1 MRKKEN
7 SHQEKGGREGKVR
20 VGKGEQIWK
29 SMKQYS
35 FKNSKARGNKYLAER
50 NVSFPLPRLLEMW
63 RLGRK
68 TEEIHFKVSVYFD
81 KENVFEKF
89 M

>member
-20 VGKGEQIWK
+20 VGEGRADLEEQY
-29 SMKQYS
+29 SS
-35 FKNSKARGNKYLAER
+35 FKNSKERGKKYLAER
-50 NVSFPLPRLLEMW
+50 NVSFPLPGLSEMW

-68 TEEIHFKVSVYFD
+68 AERTRF
-81 KENVFEKF
+81 
-89 M
+89 

>member
-20 VGKGEQIWK
+20 LGEWSADLEEYETIFFFYELGGKG
-29 SMKQYS
+29 KQKDLTES
-35 FKNSKARGNKYLAER
+35 TI
-50 NVSFPLPRLLEMW
+50 SFPLPGLSDG

-68 TEEIHFKVSVYFD
+68 VERLRFKLLLILIGKMFL
-81 KENVFEKF
+81 KI
-89 M
+89 